1 MRPFPDVDAAKWPVS
16 VSGGVM
22 RLWSRAGDA
31 TFYVNPAEEMV
42 EVKISTVP
50 AFALG
55 DRETLFSLGPEFL
68 ISQTANYTVYDI
80 APDDERFLMLRL
92 EKVGTRELIVVLNW
106 FEELK
111 ERIPN

>member
-1 MRPFPDVDAAKWPVS
+1 M
-16 VSGGVM
+16 
-22 RLWSRAGDA
+22 
-31 TFYVNPAEEMV
+31 
-42 EVKISTVP
+42 
-50 AFALG
+50 
-55 DRETLFSLGPEFL
+55 
-68 ISQTANYTVYDI
+68 YDI